1 MDATNRKKLGAS
13 SPDAQATGFETL
25 LGGLPVVHRVAVTST
40 AAAGYDFVMPYA
52 MNIAFMVVQAQATA
66 TTGTLQLRRSTTAIS
81 DAVVCAT
88 DHAVTYMASCDN
100 AQAATTVGETLN
112 FISTGSDGTEA
123 GKVRAIVYI
132 VGTQV

>member
-1 MDATNRKKLGAS
+1 MDSANRKKLAVSTVDG
-13 SPDAQATGFETL
+13 QATGFETL

-88 DHAVTYMASCDN
+88 NHAVTYMSTCDD